1 MESIPFSIWKQG
13 GLTEHLGGVSA
24 TRRLLARCRLAPGQR
39 ILDIGCGTGWAAC
52 YLARKYHVQTTALD
66 ISLRSVT
73 EASGRVAMDGCVGF
87 AHVILADAHHLPFA
101 SDSFDAAIVE
111 SVLVFCDAEAVSLE
125 AHRVLKPGG
134 VLGANEFT
142 FLKPPPAE
150 LTSLLTDGLGIRAFR
165 QEEWA
170 AILTR
175 AGFAQVASSV
185 HRINMWEQMKSHMQA
200 DGLRRYLS
208 GMRAGLQD
216 ASIRAAFFN
225 RQMLRAARQFL
236 PYVGYGLYTARKD

>member
-1 MESIPFSIWKQG
+1 MESIPSSIWKQG

-24 TRRLLARCRLAPGQR
+24 TRRLLARFNLAPGQR
-39 ILDIGCGTGWAAC
+39 ILDLGCGTGWTAC
-52 YLARKYHVQTTALD
+52 YLAQRHGAQVSALD
-66 ISLRSVT
+66 LSPRSVA
-73 EASGRVAMDGCVGF
+73 EARKRVSREGAEGQVG
-87 AHVILADAHHLPFA
+87 VVLADAHHLPFEA
-101 SDSFDAAIVE
+101 DSFDAVIVE
-111 SVLVFCDAEAVSLE
+111 SVLVFCDAIVAAQE

-150 LTSLLTDGLGIRAFR
+150 LTALLTGSLGIRAFQ

-185 HRINMWEQMKSHMQA
+185 HRINMWEQMKSHMEA
-200 DGLRRYLS
+200 DGVRRYLS
-208 GMRAGLQD
+208 GMRAGIRG
-216 ASIRAAFFN
+216 ASVRAAFFN
-225 RQMLRAARQFL
+225 RRMLAAARQFL
-236 PYVGYGLYTARKD
+236 PYVGYGLYTAMKE